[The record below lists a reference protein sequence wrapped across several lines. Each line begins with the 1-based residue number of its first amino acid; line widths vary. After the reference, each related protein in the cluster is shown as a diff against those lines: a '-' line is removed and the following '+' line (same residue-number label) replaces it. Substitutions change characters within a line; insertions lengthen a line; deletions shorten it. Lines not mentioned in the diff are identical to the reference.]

1 MNVESSSED
10 GICSYKVNI
19 PESVEEGLGSS
30 LLGQM
35 EPNKY
40 GRESSTST
48 VYTNQRESR

>member
-10 GICSYKVNI
+10 GISSHKINI
-19 PESVEEGLGSS
+19 PESVEEELGSS

-40 GRESSTST
+40 GRELGIST
-48 VYTNQRESR
+48 VYTNQRESC